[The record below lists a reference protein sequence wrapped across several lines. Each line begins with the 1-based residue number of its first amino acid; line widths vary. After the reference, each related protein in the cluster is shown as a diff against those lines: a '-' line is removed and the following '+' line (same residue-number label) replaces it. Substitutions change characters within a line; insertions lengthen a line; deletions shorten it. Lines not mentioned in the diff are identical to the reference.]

1 MTSSWIWN
9 FLMHYICNV
18 SFSSSTILNSLS
30 YDNVIASDRRN
41 CMCNAF
47 SPMLRP
53 CSRRRKY
60 LYTRVD
66 KWPYPYKLV
75 GVIAYT
81 FPNFIGNY
89 IIHTAHR
96 IQAHLKSFFYFDTD
110 CGFLSIF
117 FIVNAFFADL
127 KLVIDIKSAFRKK
140 SRIMNHSW
148 VHGEPYS
155 SMK

>member
-1 MTSSWIWN
+1 
-9 FLMHYICNV
+9 MHYICNV
-18 SFSSSTILNSLS
+18 SSSSSTIINSLS

-60 LYTRVD
+60 LYIRVD
-66 KWPYPYKLV
+66 KWPYPYTLV

-96 IQAHLKSFFYFDTD
+96 IQTNLKSCFLFWHRLQFSFHFLHSKCVLRWFETCYWHQISLPKEVTD
-110 CGFLSIF
+110 NKTFMSTWWALLF
-117 FIVNAFFADL
+117 NELDL
-127 KLVIDIKSAFRKK
+127 KYKF
-140 SRIMNHSW
+140 
-148 VHGEPYS
+148 
-155 SMK
+155 